1 MVIIS
6 FFLYQ
11 LAKMSLNVTRL
22 IIKNIQEEID
32 QQMLNTE
39 KTITKRMIEITQE
52 YELGNMSEEDYTV
65 ISKMLMDRFD
75 TIKGSV

>member
-6 FFLYQ
+6 LFVYQ

-22 IIKNIQEEID
+22 IIETIQKEID

-39 KTITKRMIEITQE
+39 EAITKRMLEITQE
-52 YELGNMSEEDYTV
+52 YEMGNMTEEDYAD
-65 ISKMLMDRFD
+65 ISKMLMNRFD
-75 TIKGSV
+75 MIKGSG